1 MSWKK
6 NNVRQVP
13 VNQTY
18 TKWMQ
23 IEFYNMT
30 FLFCI
35 FFLHPCTSSR
45 FKVYTMTIKQLL
57 FFIRQWNKTRESWRK
72 RNASTHSWD
81 KSTSVSHTWSICFL
95 SYKSLYILYVD
106 IWIYITA
113 SKNATIGLTKIVID
127 HRKLKEIV

>member
-1 MSWKK
+1 MHTYDCGEWLYCLLVHSCLFEIPQAYALNLLLLKKNIPFLLLWSIYFFHFELKK

-35 FFLHPCTSSR
+35 FFLHSCTSSR

-57 FFIRQWNKTRESWRK
+57 FFIRQWNKNEGK
-72 RNASTHSWD
+72 LAQEKCID
-81 KSTSVSHTWSICFL
+81 SHL
-95 SYKSLYILYVD
+95 
-106 IWIYITA
+106 
-113 SKNATIGLTKIVID
+113 G
-127 HRKLKEIV
+127 